1 MTSSLTRIAAGTF
14 VAGITTLGVAAP
26 AQAQQPSN
34 PDGPGSLVTVS
45 TDTGG
50 GWELAQL
57 ATGALGG
64 IVIAGAGVAAAAGL
78 RHRHAHATHAA

>member
-1 MTSSLTRIAAGTF
+1 MTRSLTRAAAGTF
-14 VAGITTLGVAAP
+14 VAAVATLGVVAP
-26 AQAQQPSN
+26 AHAQQPSN
-34 PDGPGSLVTVS
+34 PDGPGSFVTVTS
-45 TDTGG
+45 DSGN

-78 RHRHAHATHAA
+78 RHRSAHATHSA